1 MTSLDQFESAFA
13 RADKVSFQHAPKKI
27 EKVLFLTDLDDEAT
41 ARHLG
46 ELKTYLLALD
56 ETQAQPPTWECLG
69 GSHYTSGQQV
79 LEKLSESKP
88 DLIVCHRMLKEV
100 SRESTYSLGTY
111 LDVLS
116 QAVAAP
122 ILVVPRDTTKLNL
135 AEGTPQVMAI
145 TSHMTGD
152 HTLVNWAL
160 SFVRGAEGDL
170 FLTHIEDDHIFR
182 RYMDVIGKI
191 QGLDTEMAEE
201 SIRAQLLKEPSDFIA
216 TVQEALSSAGSRVK
230 IHPLVRLGHRVQE
243 YASLVKEHAVD
254 LLVIEGKDESQAAM
268 SGLAYS
274 LAVELTSIP
283 ILIL

>member
-13 RADKVSFQHAPKKI
+13 RADKVQFQRTPRKVD
-27 EKVLFLTDLDDEAT
+27 KVLFLTDLDDEAA
-41 ARHLG
+41 ARHLA
-46 ELKTYLLALD
+46 EIKPFLAALD
-56 ETQAQPPTWECLG
+56 ENQERPPVWVTLG
-69 GSHYTSGQQV
+69 GNAYSSGQDL
-79 LEKLSESKP
+79 LEKLSEHQP
-88 DLIVCHRMLKEV
+88 DLIVCHRMLKEL

-122 ILVVPRDTTKLNL
+122 LLVVPRDVTRLNS

-152 HTLVNWAL
+152 DALVNWAL

-170 FLTHIEDDHIFR
+170 FLTHIEDDLVFR
-182 RYMDVIGKI
+182 RYLDVIGKI
-191 QGLDTEMAEE
+191 QGLDTDTAETA
-201 SIRAQLLKEPSDFIA
+201 IQAQLLKEPAEFIES
-216 TVQEALSSAGSRVK
+216 VQAALASAGSRVK
-230 IHPLVRLGHRVQE
+230 VHPVVRLGHRVQE
-243 YASLVKEHAVD
+243 YAALVKEHSVD

-274 LAVELTSIP
+274 LAVELTFHP